1 MVRHRQARY
10 ENRSCLPVDVDPDE
24 KGELIVSELELF
36 TEAEAACQ
44 RIAALPERAVRDLK
58 RVINRACHIDVE
70 GAIELDTEATIR
82 GFFDPGTAQRITQNR
97 NKREQG
103 SGENEG

>member
-1 MVRHRQARY
+1 MGLAWKVV
-10 ENRSCLPVDVDPDE
+10 P
-24 KGELIVSELELF
+24 ELELF
-36 TEAEAACQ
+36 TEAEAACR
-44 RIAALPERAVRDLK
+44 RIAALPERTVRDLK
-58 RVINRACHIDVE
+58 RVINRACHLDVE
-70 GAIELDTEATIR
+70 GAMEVETEATIR